1 MLRRRWSRVV
11 LSALVGAMSFAG
23 CVGEP
28 PLPGDPVG
36 LEPGTLVRSSLAFNE
51 TSTVPAA
58 DVRDLGAR
66 QLALASDLL
75 ALTDD
80 SANQALSPTSIAMAF
95 SMLSAGAGG
104 NTLAEL
110 EDALHLPPQADLH
123 ARMNALVL
131 ALRDRDVAATEDN
144 DGLALSPVNELFP
157 QQGFDIEAPFLDTLG
172 VNYDAGVRL
181 MDYQTDAEG
190 GRAAIN
196 AFVGDATRGKIPAL
210 LPPGSIDAAT
220 RLVLVNA
227 LYLKGAW
234 LNPFDPDATAD
245 ATFHAPAGDVTVPFL
260 NGIHDSARNST
271 SRSMDIVELP
281 LVGDALSLAI
291 IPLDSVV
298 GDLDFATLGDE
309 LALLDEQPVT
319 PVQMSLPKFTVRV
332 ATDLVP
338 ALQSL
343 GVSDLFGPADL
354 SGINATADLA
364 VTGAFHETFFAL
376 DEKGIEAAAATAI
389 VVGAPSVP
397 PPPVSVVVDG
407 PFFFVLRDRATN
419 TPLFVGTIVDPSGS

>member
-1 MLRRRWSRVV
+1 
-11 LSALVGAMSFAG
+11 
-23 CVGEP
+23 
-28 PLPGDPVG
+28 
-36 LEPGTLVRSSLAFNE
+36 
-51 TSTVPAA
+51 
-58 DVRDLGAR
+58 
-66 QLALASDLL
+66 
-75 ALTDD
+75 
-80 SANQALSPTSIAMAF
+80 
-95 SMLSAGAGG
+95 
-104 NTLAEL
+104 
-110 EDALHLPPQADLH
+110 
-123 ARMNALVL
+123 
-131 ALRDRDVAATEDN
+131 
-144 DGLALSPVNELFP
+144 
-157 QQGFDIEAPFLDTLG
+157 
-172 VNYDAGVRL
+172 
-181 MDYQTDAEG
+181 
-190 GRAAIN
+190 
-196 AFVGDATRGKIPAL
+196 VGDATRGKIPAL

-389 VVGAPSVP
+389 VVEDTSVP

-407 PFFFVLRDRATN
+407 PFVFVLRDRATN